1 MLTYGIRHPQMPYVV
16 ATFASGAKRANIMP
30 SGYSSNGQSPVK
42 VRLTGSG
49 DVTVQVSD
57 ELDVR
62 IADSG
67 AVRYLGKPTVEKTIT
82 GSGDA
87 ERIGD

>member
-1 MLTYGIRHPQMPYVV
+1 MPYVV
-16 ATFASGAKRANIMP
+16 ATFASGAKRAN
-30 SGYSSNGQSPVK
+30 SSNGQSPVK

>member
-1 MLTYGIRHPQMPYVV
+1 MPYVV
-16 ATFASGAKRANIMP
+16 ATFASGDAN
-30 SGYSSNGQSPVK
+30 SSNGQSPVK

-49 DVTVQVSD
+49 DVSVQVSD

-62 IADSG
+62 IAGSG

-82 GSGDA
+82 GSGDV
-87 ERIGD
+87 EKTGD